1 MAEILLPLWE
11 FLFDAFGIFGI
22 FIAFGIIGF
31 IFLILILLIKAIVG
45 LFKINIKPSRNIQQR
60 KPITETF
67 TNTTQTKSEI
77 THSETP
83 KSDATV
89 KKTETYKTPSFQDYL
104 ERAEKGEAFAQ
115 CCCGSMY
122 EHGDS
127 VTKDINKAIYW
138 FKKAGDQGHSLSNYR
153 LGMIYFEGRNTD
165 VDLNLAEKYLTYAAE
180 GEDDGAQY
188 QLAMLY
194 SKKNEI
200 LCKEMGYTTS
210 DQRLSDSRYNENKE
224 KYKYWLKKAAANGN
238 MDAEYI
244 LY

>member
-1 MAEILLPLWE
+1 MAEILSPLWE

-45 LFKINIKPSRNIQQR
+45 LFKKIIKPSSNKQTS
-60 KPITETF
+60 KPITVTS
-67 TNTTQTKSEI
+67 TNTIQIKTNVTP
-77 THSETP
+77 SETP
-83 KSDATV
+83 KNDAPV
-89 KKTETYKTPSFQDYL
+89 KKTETYKPPSLQDYL
-104 ERAEKGEAFAQ
+104 ERAEKGDAFAQ

-180 GEDDGAQY
+180 GEDDSAQY

-200 LCKEMGYTTS
+200 LCKEMRYTTY
-210 DQRLSDSRYNENKE
+210 DQRLSDPRFNENKE
-224 KYKYWLKKAAANGN
+224 NYKFWLKTAGATGN